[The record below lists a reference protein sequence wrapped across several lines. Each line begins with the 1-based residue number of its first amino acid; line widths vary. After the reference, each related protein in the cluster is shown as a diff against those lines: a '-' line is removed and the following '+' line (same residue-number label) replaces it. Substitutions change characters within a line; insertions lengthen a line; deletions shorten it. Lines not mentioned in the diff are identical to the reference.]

1 MSSVI
6 ANEQIVDA
14 HRRGR
19 LHVEILPGDIITAQ
33 ARETAGRLNI
43 KLLDHPVEKSAVP
56 RVDGAVSMR
65 RILYRRHPGW
75 KPPQRRLADYPRTLT
90 RLAVVGIGGVGM
102 NVAHLAANQNIAEE
116 IALIDVL
123 PGLAESTAL
132 DLQHT
137 RGSTRSTVRITGGE
151 SMSGLADSELVIVTA
166 GQPRTPGM
174 SRADLLSVN
183 GRIVRSIG
191 ESIANLAPDS
201 IVIVVSNPL
210 DEMTYLMLQ
219 ATRFPRE
226 RVLGMA
232 GTLDSARFRNA
243 LSQAAGVPVADV
255 DAIALGSHGD
265 EMIPVVSKA
274 SIRERSV
281 REFLNEEQID
291 ACRKQTVSAGA
302 DVVALRKKG
311 SATIAPAHA
320 TMELV
325 DYIRGTVAGTVPVSV
340 LLNGEYGIEDTVL
353 GVPCEL
359 GRSGVL
365 NIVEMLL
372 SADELSSLQH
382 AAEAVQA
389 RQRAN

>member
-33 ARETAGRLNI
+33 ARETAERLNI

-174 SRADLLSVN
+174 SRADLLPVN
-183 GRIVRSIG
+183 GQIVRSIG
-191 ESIANLAPDS
+191 ESIASLAPDS

-265 EMIPVVSKA
+265 EMVPVVSKA

-325 DYIRGTVAGTVPVSV
+325 DYIRSAVAGTVPVSV

-382 AAEAVQA
+382 AAETVQA

>member
-1 MSSVI
+1 MSCVI
-6 ANEQIVDA
+6 ANEQIMNA
-14 HRRGR
+14 HRRGQ
-19 LHVEILPGDIITAQ
+19 LHVEIPPRAIITAQ
-33 ARETAGRLNI
+33 ARETAERLGI
-43 KLLDHPVEKSAVP
+43 KLLDWPVEKPAVP

-75 KPPQRRLADYPRTLT
+75 KPPQRRLSDCSPALN
-90 RLAVVGIGGVGM
+90 RLAVVGVGGVGM
-102 NVAHLAANQNIAEE
+102 NVAHLAANRNVAEE

-132 DLQHT
+132 DLRHT
-137 RGSTRSTVRITGGE
+137 RGSTRSTARITGGE
-151 SMSGLADSELVIVTA
+151 SMNGLVDSELVIVTA

-174 SRADLLSVN
+174 SRSDLLSVN
-183 GRIVRSIG
+183 GRLIRSIG
-191 ESIANLAPDS
+191 ESIASLAPAS

-210 DEMTYLMLQ
+210 DEMTYLMLR
-219 ATRFPRE
+219 TTGFPRE

-243 LSQAAGVPVADV
+243 LSRAAGVPVTDV
-255 DAIALGSHGD
+255 DAITLGSHGE
-265 EMIPVVSKA
+265 EMVPVVSKA
-274 SIRERSV
+274 SIRDRPV
-281 REFLNEEQID
+281 GEFLSGEEID
-291 ACRKQTVSAGA
+291 ACCQQTVSAGA

-320 TMELV
+320 TMELI
-325 DYIRGTVAGTVPVSV
+325 DSIRGATSGPIPVSV

-353 GVPCEL
+353 GAPCEL

-365 NIVEMLL
+365 NIVEMAL
-372 SADELSSLQH
+372 SADELSSLQY
-382 AAEAVQA
+382 AAAAVQA